1 MRLSRVSIVGVMS
14 LFAALPS
21 VAKVTTDHDIEADFA
36 RYKTFAWKPGTEAA
50 NAITEKRIHRA
61 VEAELV
67 AKGVVAAAEAADLFV
82 YTHVSSSQTSSV
94 DFVGF
99 GYGGYVGW
107 DGWGYWGPVPT
118 TINMRDVYHG
128 ALIVDLV
135 DTQKNALVWRAVA
148 NETFMELDMDKIAKT
163 VNKVVK
169 KMFREFPPKP
179 SGKPKK

>member
-1 MRLSRVSIVGVMS
+1 MRVSRAPIVGMM
-14 LFAALPS
+14 LMLAALPAG
-21 VAKVTTDHDIEADFA
+21 AKVTSDHDLEADFT

-67 AKGVVAAAEAADLFV
+67 AKGVVAAADKADLFV

-148 NETFMELDMDKIAKT
+148 NETFLELDMDKIAKT
-163 VNKVVK
+163 INKVVK
-169 KMFREFPPKP
+169 KMFRDYPPKAEA
-179 SGKPKK
+179 KPKT

>member
-1 MRLSRVSIVGVMS
+1 MRVSRAPVLGLIFM
-14 LFAALPS
+14 LAILP
-21 VAKVTTDHDIEADFA
+21 VAGKVTSDHDLEADFTQ
-36 RYKTFAWKPGTEAA
+36 YKTFAWKPGTEAP
-50 NAITEKRIHRA
+50 NPITEKRIHRA
-61 VEAELV
+61 IEAELV
-67 AKGVVAAAEAADLFV
+67 AKGIVAAAESPDLFV

-99 GYGGYVGW
+99 GYGGYAGW
-107 DGWGYWGPVPT
+107 DGWGYWGPVAT

-135 DTQKNALVWRAVA
+135 DTHKNALVWRAVA
-148 NETFMELDMDKIAKT
+148 NETFLELDMDKIAKM

-179 SGKPKK
+179 ESEKRK